1 MSDTTFHCVMCE
13 RMICHPTEEELEE
26 QRREL
31 AIWNMVRDE
40 VMQRQG
46 EGAASSPIT
55 PHDSSS
61 MYTSIYSPNTT
72 SPASSLSVPESHYVS
87 AHSPEPEPEPDNS
100 EDTDPTTQLKQ
111 ELKEAKLRALYWQ
124 HQFTQDHAKHA
135 EGWGQIKILEEKL
148 ITANEKLEAA
158 ETKIEGLEA
167 ELTALRAANRRRG
180 TVGSLRA
187 LVGGPRDMERLASL
201 MQERPSSR

>member
-1 MSDTTFHCVMCE
+1 MLSLPIPNGPKTQMV
-13 RMICHPTEEELEE
+13 CHPTEEELEE

-40 VMQRQG
+40 VIQRQTESG
-46 EGAASSPIT
+46 IAGSPIT
-55 PHDSSS
+55 PIDNSS
-61 MYTSIYSPNTT
+61 MYTSIHSPNPA
-72 SPASSLSVPESHYVS
+72 SPASSLSVPESYYLS
-87 AHSPEPEPEPDNS
+87 AHSPQPDPDNS
-100 EDTDPTTQLKQ
+100 EHTDPTEPLRQ

-148 ITANEKLEAA
+148 ITAEEKLEAA

-167 ELTALRAANRRRG
+167 ELAALRAASRRRG